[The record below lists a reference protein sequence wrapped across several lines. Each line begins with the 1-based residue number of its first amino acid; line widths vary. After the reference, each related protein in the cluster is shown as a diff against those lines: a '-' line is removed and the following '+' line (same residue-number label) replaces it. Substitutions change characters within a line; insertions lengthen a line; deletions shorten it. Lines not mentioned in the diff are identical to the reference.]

1 VGWNYPPFFYMKG
14 NPKMETRTYL
24 INTVWDYFKKELK
37 QIDGNEVTIQFKIMD
52 KYSMIEIIGIKKSIG
67 EQFKHQIICHKDQTI
82 KILENKND
90 QVEFDKSPIN
100 SNVDRVHFNQ
110 SFEPTSTFGLH
121 GQLELFEE
129 ELN

>member
-1 VGWNYPPFFYMKG
+1 
-14 NPKMETRTYL
+14 
-24 INTVWDYFKKELK
+24 
-37 QIDGNEVTIQFKIMD
+37 MD

-67 EQFKHQIICHKDQTI
+67 EQFKHQIICHKDQNI

-90 QVEFDKSPIN
+90 QVEFEKQPIN

-110 SFEPTSTFGLH
+110 SFNPTSTFGLH

>member
-1 VGWNYPPFFYMKG
+1 
-14 NPKMETRTYL
+14 METRTYL

-37 QIDGNEVTIQFKIMD
+37 QVDGNEITIQFKIMD

-67 EQFKHQIICHKDQTI
+67 EQFKHQIICHKDQ
-82 KILENKND
+82 N
-90 QVEFDKSPIN
+90 IN

-110 SFEPTSTFGLH
+110 SFNPTSTFGLH

-129 ELN
+129 EVN